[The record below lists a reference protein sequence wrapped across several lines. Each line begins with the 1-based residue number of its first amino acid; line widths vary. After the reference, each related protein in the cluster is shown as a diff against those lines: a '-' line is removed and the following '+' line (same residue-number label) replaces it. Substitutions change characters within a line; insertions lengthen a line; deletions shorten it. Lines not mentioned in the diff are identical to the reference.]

1 MLSPEKSTQTDQADL
16 LPRKL
21 FGLKLKDS
29 LKFISSLLLP
39 LVLGVFTL
47 VITMQQQ
54 QLAKQQREQDRVSA
68 DRQREQDRNLSELQR
83 VQEKNLND
91 ERYQNEV
98 LNNYIKEM
106 AKSLNENDGSLT
118 KNEVTATVARVKT
131 LNIFRQLDAKRNIQI
146 IRFLYE
152 AKQLDKSQENDSLDL
167 STAELCHMDFRE
179 SAINKKKLNNLSL
192 TGLFVSNATFIG
204 IDMEH
209 DNFSHTVFDVINFSS
224 THMRNTI
231 FLDSRLKNTNFSC
244 SQLNIVNLTSAKL
257 ENINFCF
264 TKLKNIDFVQA
275 IINNSS
281 FEFAILENINFS
293 NTTLDNLNF
302 SSTKLVNVNFSSTTL
317 NNIDFT
323 NATLKNVDFS
333 FTKLKRVNFT
343 NSSLFNCNF
352 SVSILL
358 DIDFSVSQLDGVK
371 FLNSTLYNVSFSK
384 ASLFNADLSLAHL
397 EAIQFLSTHLDHAN
411 FSFSKLSNIEFSFA
425 RLEDGKF
432 LNATLSGVRFSQA
445 SILNTDMSLAQLG
458 TTQFPSAHLDHVNF
472 SDALLTDV
480 GFSSALLANAI
491 LVSSKFHRV
500 NFSSAEIGYA
510 DFSSAFLA
518 STDFLCA
525 NIYYTDFRQTTFSTV
540 HFIGATLSY
549 SNFSYSDAK
558 HASFVRSSLSYI
570 DFSDANFYKAN
581 FTGAN
586 ITESQFESALS
597 IQDATLPNG
606 TLAHDMNLIE
616 NGQAD
621 CNINLTLS
629 WTLKNDDVFTVSSD
643 KDNYNCKFTLKP
655 NRTRATISQRV
666 NLSNKWSLTFWPNSH
681 VVLSASMSIG
691 VSIQLRVISSI
702 GPVWTVG
709 KLSSTEDN
717 ISLPLKNDMSGL
729 EVQIEFSVLAN
740 RNNNIDYWCDDIRL
754 FIIYGIHPEYSK
766 VPNAAT
772 TQASSTQSTIQVCP
786 TAVWNSSFL
795 AVAGT
800 GIRGSASTLLSNPV
814 HVFFDSLNSMYVVD
828 QSSHRIQRFIAGA
841 LHSRV
846 NAESLH
852 FPTLGSNLGTTVAG
866 ITSNGGISVTQLKSP
881 TAIFVTPSSF
891 MYIVDNGNQRIQKW
905 RIGEP
910 SGSTVAGGNGPGSA
924 LSQISISYGIY
935 IHNEYNIYVSDY
947 GNHRVVLWNAG
958 NTTGGRLVAGGNGNG
973 NADNQLSLPYGI
985 YVDQN
990 GTLYIAEYGNHII
1003 SKWLPSK
1010 TTMFLMHF
1018 SRQYLDAKFGITIA
1032 GETAVAAATTITTEL
1047 SPNQLPNVPCADAR
1061 WSNTSRV
1068 LVNTSEGNHSA
1079 ISLRFDPY
1087 DFIIDVN
1094 DNIYVADGSNNRVI
1108 RFATGSTS
1116 GEIVA
1121 GMGSGG
1127 KGKSELAFPTALF
1140 LTRNYTLFIADS
1152 NNSRVQKWKYDEP
1165 LGFTVAGGD
1174 GSGVT
1179 LDKIS
1184 VSYGLYV
1191 DDQYN
1196 VYVSEYENH
1205 RVTLW
1210 MNNNK
1215 TIGRLVAGGNGNG
1228 TASNQLNCP
1237 RGIHVTTNGTI
1248 YIADYNNHRIQKWTR
1263 DASSGWTVAGQS
1275 GVNGSSSRQLW
1286 NPTAV
1291 LVDQYNN
1298 LFILD
1303 TRNTRIQKWP
1313 PGSIDGST
1321 VISIPASFIGYSMRF
1336 DQAGNLLVVDGL
1348 HKRIIS
1354 FPVVCSSN
1362 ATGRVFSRPTSVLT

>member
-1 MLSPEKSTQTDQADL
+1 MLSLEKSTQTDQADL

-21 FGLKLKDS
+21 FGLRLKDS

-264 TKLKNIDFVQA
+264 TKLKNIDFVQV

-302 SSTKLVNVNFSSTTL
+302 SSTKLVNVNLSSTTLNNIDFTNATLNNIDFTNTTL

-766 VPNAAT
+766 
-772 TQASSTQSTIQVCP
+772 
-786 TAVWNSSFL
+786 
-795 AVAGT
+795 
-800 GIRGSASTLLSNPV
+800 
-814 HVFFDSLNSMYVVD
+814 
-828 QSSHRIQRFIAGA
+828 
-841 LHSRV
+841 
-846 NAESLH
+846 
-852 FPTLGSNLGTTVAG
+852 GSNLGTTVAG

-1079 ISLRFDPY
+1079 ISLLFDPY